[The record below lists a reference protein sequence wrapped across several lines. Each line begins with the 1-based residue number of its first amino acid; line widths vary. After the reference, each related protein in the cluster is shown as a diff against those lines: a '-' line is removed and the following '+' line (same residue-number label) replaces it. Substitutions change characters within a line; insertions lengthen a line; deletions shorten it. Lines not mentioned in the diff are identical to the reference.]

1 METDQ
6 LLAQFDELAKNTP
19 KDPSCYVFI
28 GEADGRFVGNVKYL
42 FLYFARQLP
51 DIKSCFLTSRRDVY
65 RMLREADLPAV
76 LFPEI
81 EAIKTLACAGT
92 IVVDTFDTSLLQLV
106 PCLNTLS
113 PSDLFCQTLCYQY
126 YDFSLLPPNLH
137 IVAQIYSVSA

>member
-1 METDQ
+1 MKTDQ

-42 FLYFARQLP
+42 FLHFARQRP
-51 DIKSCFLTSRRDVY
+51 DLKSYFLTSRRDVY

-81 EAIKTLACAGT
+81 EAIEALARAGT
-92 IVVDTFDTSLLQLV
+92 IVVDTFDFKNALYAPLT
-106 PCLNTLS
+106 NHTR
-113 PSDLFCQTLCYQY
+113 
-126 YDFSLLPPNLH
+126 
-137 IVAQIYSVSA
+137 IIQIGRAHV